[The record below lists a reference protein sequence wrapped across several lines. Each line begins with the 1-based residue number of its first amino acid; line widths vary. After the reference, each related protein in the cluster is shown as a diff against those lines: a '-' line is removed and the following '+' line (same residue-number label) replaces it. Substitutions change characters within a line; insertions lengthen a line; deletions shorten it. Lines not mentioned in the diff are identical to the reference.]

1 MLGLYAIGCDVVDGP
16 YLQNEATVGEF
27 NKKVVLFDFTA
38 IHCVYCPTA
47 NKVAND
53 LAELYGRENVFVIGT
68 HASKLAIPEP
78 GNDKE
83 LDMVSVTSSELY
95 AKFGKEAGLPKGMV
109 NQRDE
114 DGEKILNFGAW
125 DALVIKE
132 SYLEPEMTMSMT
144 LDYNEAERSVKVTV
158 KTDYLSASSA
168 DDNITIYVTE
178 DSLIS
183 RQKNPTG
190 YFEEYV
196 HNHVLRASLTGTF
209 GTQLSSTTIKAGQ
222 SIEKT
227 YTYKIPEEFRANH
240 LGFVAFIQNKNTN
253 YLKQATAGH
262 LDGK

>member
-1 MLGLYAIGCDVVDGP
+1 MLGLYAIGCDVVDEP
-16 YLQNEATVGEF
+16 YLQNEAKIGDF
-27 NKKVVLFDFTA
+27 NKKVVLIDFTA

-53 LAELYGRENVFVIGT
+53 LAELYGRENVFVIGA
-68 HASKLAIPEP
+68 HASNLAIPKNE
-78 GNDKE
+78 KE
-83 LDMVSVTSSELY
+83 LNMISEPSSELY
-95 AKFGKEAGLPKGMV
+95 AKFGKEAGLPKGMI

-114 DGEKILNFGAW
+114 DGVKILNFGAW
-125 DALVIKE
+125 DAALIKE
-132 SYLEPEMTMSMT
+132 SYLDPEMKMAMT
-144 LDYNEAERSVKVTV
+144 LDYNKEERSVKVTV
-158 KTDYLSASSA
+158 KTDYFVASSE

-183 RQKNPTG
+183 PQKNPEG
-190 YFEEYV
+190 GVIEDYV

-227 YTYKIPEEFRANH
+227 YTYKIPAEFRANH
-240 LGFVAFIQNKNTN
+240 IGFVAFIQNKNTN

-262 LDGK
+262 LDGE

>member
-1 MLGLYAIGCDVVDGP
+1 MLGLFAIGCDVVDSP
-16 YLQNEATVGEF
+16 YLQNEATIGEF
-27 NKKVVLFDFTA
+27 NKKVVLIDFTA

-53 LAELYGRENVFVIGT
+53 LAVLYGKENVFVIGA
-68 HASKLAIPEP
+68 HASNLAIPKNE
-78 GNDKE
+78 KE
-83 LDMVSVTSSELY
+83 LDMVSEPSRELY
-95 AKFGKEAGLPKGMV
+95 AKFGSGAGLPLGMV
-109 NQRDE
+109 NQVDV
-114 DGEKILNFGAW
+114 DGQKILNFGAW
-125 DALVIKE
+125 DAAIIKE
-132 SYLEPEMTMSMT
+132 SYLEKEMNMSMT
-144 LDYNEAERSVKVTV
+144 LDYNEEDRSVKVTV
-158 KTDYLSASSA
+158 KTDYLVASSE

-183 RQKNPTG
+183 PQKNPAGGTIPD
-190 YFEEYV
+190 YV

-240 LGFVAFIQNKNTN
+240 VGFVAFIQNKNTN